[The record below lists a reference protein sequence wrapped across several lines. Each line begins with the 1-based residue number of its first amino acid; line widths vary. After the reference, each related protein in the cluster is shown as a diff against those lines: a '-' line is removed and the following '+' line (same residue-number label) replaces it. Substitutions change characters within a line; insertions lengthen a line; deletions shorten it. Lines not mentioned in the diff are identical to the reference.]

1 MWSFQSF
8 PVLDGR
14 HTCRGCQR
22 LAKTQKQLF
31 PLQYSTFFPRKVFF
45 TCKLERKLCLPAPDR
60 KVFCM
65 VQTEN
70 VPDLAEERSYEILE
84 EKHLPDSKLCIHVQ
98 VNGSETKRLFEKHLN
113 EYSKTTVVPG
123 FRKGKVPRPVLINQV
138 GAAVA
143 TKACKELIQDT
154 VRQVLV
160 QEKYTPLSKAT
171 LNEKEEDIIRTFE
184 PGKPLFFQFTFEA
197 YPTVSFKGDYKGL
210 HLRVNREEFHSS
222 MVENTLVELQERNA
236 ELVAVSDDSVV
247 GQDHV
252 VVVDI
257 KAWHANSD
265 GTKGA
270 SLSHLVSESE
280 AEVDMKRGN
289 YMSGF
294 KEGLLGA
301 RVGETVSI
309 PLTFPDNA
317 KRQDLRG
324 ISAIFD
330 ITIQGLKRREL
341 PPLDDSLVRNNTKYS
356 SLQELR
362 EVLSKELEREV
373 EKVNDRHLE
382 QALED
387 SLAEIVELEVPQQVA
402 EEHSQRKFAN
412 ILADMKDQGVDEK
425 TMNKSLTQE
434 TYKKYKEET
443 WTATLKE
450 LKVWFALQEIAKRE
464 QLKPSDEEIA
474 QELDKLKEEMKEKD
488 VDWEAIKERIETD
501 LQHSKTMTFLKDNAH
516 IEYVSNA

>member
-1 MWSFQSF
+1 
-8 PVLDGR
+8 
-14 HTCRGCQR
+14 
-22 LAKTQKQLF
+22 
-31 PLQYSTFFPRKVFF
+31 
-45 TCKLERKLCLPAPDR
+45 
-60 KVFCM
+60 
-65 VQTEN
+65 
-70 VPDLAEERSYEILE
+70 
-84 EKHLPDSKLCIHVQ
+84 
-98 VNGSETKRLFEKHLN
+98 
-113 EYSKTTVVPG
+113 
-123 FRKGKVPRPVLINQV
+123 
-138 GAAVA
+138 
-143 TKACKELIQDT
+143 
-154 VRQVLV
+154 
-160 QEKYTPLSKAT
+160 
-171 LNEKEEDIIRTFE
+171 
-184 PGKPLFFQFTFEA
+184 
-197 YPTVSFKGDYKGL
+197 
-210 HLRVNREEFHSS
+210 

-474 QELDKLKEEMKEKD
+474 QELDKLKEEMKEK
-488 VDWEAIKERIETD
+488 VSCA
-501 LQHSKTMTFLKDNAH
+501 FLVTPIH
-516 IEYVSNA
+516 LHLE